1 MNVIVIICIVCL
13 VYHIIFKLAKVMYLI
28 SLDDEERMI
37 CQIYCI
43 WPNWLTIFATVDI
56 LMRFILIIDV
66 GILCIWALMA
76 LLS

>member
-13 VYHIIFKLAKVMYLI
+13 VYHIIFQLAKVIYLI

-43 WPNWLTIFATVDI
+43 WPNWLTIFAIVDI

-66 GILCIWALMA
+66 GILCIWAIMA

>member
-66 GILCIWALMA
+66 YIFCIWAIMA